1 MAGTHGDLFRE
12 IGALVVAAHDGQSF
26 DLRHTS
32 EELARCY
39 INLGLPADSIA
50 RAIAR
55 SMAAV
60 GVSNELIRSSDRP
73 GLGERFAANAPADDE
88 DGDLPGSNGYSDPAV
103 ATRSGS
109 VLLPSGVRLAVL
121 S

>member
-12 IGALVVAAHDGQSF
+12 IGALVMAAHEGQSF
-26 DLRHTS
+26 DLTHTS

-39 INLGLPADSIA
+39 INLGVPADSIA

-60 GVSNELIRSSDRP
+60 GVSMELFRSSDRP
-73 GLGERFAANAPADDE
+73 EFLQNGHRLDGFDGAERPEADGFVPD
-88 DGDLPGSNGYSDPAV
+88 A
-103 ATRSGS
+103 ATRSAS
-109 VLLPSGVRLAVL
+109 VLFPSGVRLAVL